1 MIGSV
6 NIIDCWVR
14 FMAEA
19 LQNKQLP
26 LLELDMLNTIV
37 AIAEAGNFSSAAA
50 RLFRTPSAVSMQVK
64 RIEEMLGR
72 PVFNRDSRSVTPT
85 SDGEMVLE
93 HARRLLALNNQIVSQ
108 FVMPDVVG
116 EVRLGATN
124 DIAERLLPGILQ
136 RFDRTHCCVTVDVAV
151 DSSSVLTQKVR
162 SGEMDLALVT
172 FDPNKEQSAD
182 IEPVISEQLTWAGLK
197 NGIAFE
203 KRPLPVSVW
212 EEGCSWRHS
221 GLTSLE
227 EANIDYRVAF
237 MSAHISGQRAAV
249 LADLAI
255 APIPVSCCV
264 NDIIALSESD
274 GLPTLGTYGVGM
286 VVQKKPSE
294 PAQAAAEH
302 IKNGLSAL

>member
-1 MIGSV
+1 
-6 NIIDCWVR
+6 
-14 FMAEA
+14 MAEA

-294 PAQAAAEH
+294 PAQAAAEQ

>member
-1 MIGSV
+1 
-6 NIIDCWVR
+6 
-14 FMAEA
+14 MAEA

>member
-1 MIGSV
+1 
-6 NIIDCWVR
+6 
-14 FMAEA
+14 MAEA

-197 NGIAFE
+197 NGIAVE
-203 KRPLPVSVW
+203 KRPLPVSVCV
-212 EEGCSWRHS
+212 EVCSWRHS

-264 NDIIALSESD
+264 NDIIALSERD

-302 IKNGLSAL
+302 IKNGLSAF